1 MSGRPMPRVKREGW
15 KPMTLTLHPE
25 AAARLRVHAAIK
37 ETDMGVLVSE
47 LILNRLGPV
56 LVEEPLIGHP
66 GDVRK
71 F

>member
-1 MSGRPMPRVKREGW
+1 
-15 KPMTLTLHPE
+15 MTLTLHPE